1 MTPPPQD
8 PDPLIKFF
16 FRKAED
22 NLFLSN
28 QKVQLKRCGG
38 DNFQSIFAEATK
50 KESKKRLRIQTFA
63 TVTEREEDVFFWLY
77 FVTGRHMSLAEVD
90 NPFTRELDKRG
101 HVSSRSLSKYVPRL
115 VTHVEQAVTATLPKI
130 FGWMIDG
137 CTTGT
142 THYISIIA
150 TYINFDGKYSE
161 RLLGCSPVGIY
172 TSIVV
177 LRRMPIQL
185 WTDTYRSSQKAS
197 QSSHV
202 REAFVP
208 ALKHGLVDATNIIA
222 LEDDGTDEVCVEEN
236 EEHESKWFMDDCVFL

>member
-161 RLLGCSPVGIY
+161 RLRRLSPV
-172 TSIVV
+172 TFEKLLFLHSN
-177 LRRMPIQL
+177 MDL
-185 WTDTYRSSQKAS
+185 WTQQTVSRFVK
-197 QSSHV
+197 HV
-202 REAFVP
+202 GP
-208 ALKHGLVDATNIIA
+208 VDSLCQTVIA